1 MKTQKTKKRHTE
13 QSEED
18 VLKEPQ
24 INFQFFGSMSE
35 SGSEASLAS
44 GRSGIKK
51 SHLTIKTG

>member
-44 GRSGIKK
+44 GRDVKK